1 MVLRRRRCLGRVLH
15 RGDAVLLSRLARAL
29 VLAALAVSPAAAQ
42 PRVETI
48 ATGLEVPWA
57 LAFAADGRL
66 FVTERVGRIRVVKNG
81 RLEPAPVA
89 TLSVAGVVARSP
101 QPARPRVGWQAPP
114 PGRRARAERA
124 RRGQPHRARAELRVA

>member
-1 MVLRRRRCLGRVLH
+1 
-15 RGDAVLLSRLARAL
+15 

-66 FVTERVGRIRVVKNG
+66 FVTERAGRIRVVKDG

-89 TLSVAGVVARSP
+89 TLSVAAQGEAGLMGLALDPR
-101 QPARPRVGWQAPP
+101 RPSLRLLH
-114 PGRRARAERA
+114 GRAA
-124 RRGQPHRARAELRVA
+124 G